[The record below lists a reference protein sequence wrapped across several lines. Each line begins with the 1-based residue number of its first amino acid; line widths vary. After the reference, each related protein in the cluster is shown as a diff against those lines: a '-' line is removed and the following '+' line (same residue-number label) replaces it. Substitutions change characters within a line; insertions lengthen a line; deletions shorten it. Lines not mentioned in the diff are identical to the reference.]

1 VQSQQGDSLEEGIT
15 LAMALAATGRFQETA
30 AIQRAIIHEVQKSQE
45 TDLVR
50 LLGQNLDLYEREM
63 PCRRPWA
70 SEDPIFTPVPNKS
83 HLSFEL
89 KTMPAAPLSTAAG

>member
-1 VQSQQGDSLEEGIT
+1 VQRQQGDSLKEGIT
-15 LAMALAATGRFQETA
+15 LAMALAATERFQEAA
-30 AIQRAIIHEVQKSQE
+30 AIQRAIIHEVKKQE

-50 LLGQNLDLYEREM
+50 LLGQNLDLYEREK

-83 HLSFEL
+83 QLSFEL
-89 KTMPAAPLSTAAG
+89 KTMPAAPP